1 MRSAIRESSSSEIY
15 RRTPPTLQPKFD
27 SWPNN
32 MLFTRK
38 ISKII
43 EIEFDSWVIFVGK
56 NERLTLLIIVSFEI
70 QAQNEDFVA
79 EFFSNTWNCQIDY
92 PD

>member
-1 MRSAIRESSSSEIY
+1 
-15 RRTPPTLQPKFD
+15 
-27 SWPNN
+27 

-79 EFFSNTWNCQIDY
+79 EFFSNAWNCQIDY